1 MRAMKIAEIVIHQIS
16 MPLITPYRL
25 SYRSFEAFEPL
36 IVAAR
41 DTDGRVGWGE
51 THISQGSSEETPEG
65 GLAYTRAHAPRIVGM
80 ETGDAKALVR
90 ETMSGSKVAAT
101 GILTA
106 IEMMEDHPALRVNE
120 DARVPILTAFNA
132 HEPGEIK
139 DEVEARIAEGFRT
152 FKLKVGKDVDADI
165 KYVAEVQD
173 AIAGRAQIRIDANR
187 GFNQADGCKFA
198 SNLDPDGVMLFE
210 QPCPSEAWDANGAVA
225 KASTVP
231 VMLDEPIC
239 SLADIERAGPMDG
252 VGLCKVKLKRFGG
265 IDLLVEAIEL
275 IKSLGMTPVLGD
287 GTSIEVGSWMEACIA
302 RAAIDNAGEF
312 NGFLKPRDRLF
323 TKPLL
328 FEAGDI
334 VLPKGYYPEIDW
346 EFLKSREIAA
356 PERFA
361 ATQVAGAAE

>member
-1 MRAMKIAEIVIHQIS
+1 VVWKKASFSALPSSGLTIPFGTSFLPFVEMLASRQPLDLEPGVSVVPIGQEVPPGWHGGFGKDGYARFSGGNGGAKILPGA
-16 MPLITPYRL
+16 
-25 SYRSFEAFEPL
+25 
-36 IVAAR
+36 
-41 DTDGRVGWGE
+41 
-51 THISQGSSEETPEG
+51 
-65 GLAYTRAHAPRIVGM
+65 
-80 ETGDAKALVR
+80 
-90 ETMSGSKVAAT
+90 TMSGFTLISR
-101 GILTA
+101 GIPT
-106 IEMMEDHPALRVNE
+106 IR
-120 DARVPILTAFNA
+120 
-132 HEPGEIK
+132 
-139 DEVEARIAEGFRT
+139 
-152 FKLKVGKDVDADI
+152 
-165 KYVAEVQD
+165 EVQ
-173 AIAGRAQIRIDANR
+173 AV
-187 GFNQADGCKFA
+187 
-198 SNLDPDGVMLFE
+198 PDWVLIVSDHDE
-210 QPCPSEAWDANGAVA
+210 ITEDVLEAAAAVERDLPSTTYTLGP
-225 KASTVP
+225 S
-231 VMLDEPIC
+231 
-239 SLADIERAGPMDG
+239 SLNTFGSDDHWSQLAADIERAGPMDG